1 MIINYT
7 GWNYKKCLDI
17 TLPTWQGKKS
27 IYSDSDE
34 FGIKLFQPL
43 EEEKNVAN
51 RFASEMFNESCRR
64 KILTVRNA
72 IKENPGEN
80 LAYLDTDVYMTAP
93 IDEVF
98 ENPQDVICTRMVH
111 RKRGYAEVNAGIFF
125 MKANERSLKFCD
137 EWLKMEEALGGKLPE
152 QKAFNYLCFK
162 GYDRQAEWTVGNV
175 SEEVY
180 NFERDGQEFIP
191 DLQAKKPKLIHL
203 KTKRWEDKE
212 SLQAVG
218 KLLA

>member
-1 MIINYT
+1 MF
-7 GWNYKKCLDI
+7 
-17 TLPTWQGKKS
+17 
-27 IYSDSDE
+27 E
-34 FGIKLFQPL
+34 PL

-64 KILTVRNA
+64 KILTVRKA

-80 LAYLDTDVYMTAP
+80 LAYLDTDVYMTAH

-111 RKRGYAEVNAGIFF
+111 RKRGYAEVNAGVFF

-137 EWLKMEEALGGKLPE
+137 EWIKLEKELGGKLAE
-152 QKAFNYLCFK
+152 QRAFNYLCYL
-162 GYDRQAEWTVGNV
+162 GYDGKAEWTVGNV

-180 NFERDGQEFIP
+180 NFERDGQEFFP

-212 SLQAVG
+212 SLKAVE